1 MEHDKLIYLRSE
13 SSREAKK
20 IEMDIPPNLTIS
32 EFKIVCRR
40 LAASLGY
47 GQESIGKAFGYDKE
61 VGNENQLKLLLD

>member
-1 MEHDKLIYLRSE
+1 
-13 SSREAKK
+13 
-20 IEMDIPPNLTIS
+20 MDIPPNLTIS